1 MTNVG
6 RALYNFWSSFGL
18 NAYPE
23 DTVPD
28 NVETPYITYSI
39 RQPDWADPDSLYARV
54 WYRSDSYTGVMAKV
68 DEIGRKLESGY
79 SVPTDDGG
87 CVILM
92 KDSNFAQF
100 QPYEVDPN
108 MKVAYLSLIM
118 HAFTG

>member
-18 NAYPE
+18 DAYPE

-39 RQPDWADPDSLYARV
+39 RQPDWTDPGSLYARV

-79 SVPTDDGG
+79 SVPIDGGG

-100 QPYEVDPN
+100 QPYEVDSS

-118 HAFTG
+118 YAFVS